1 MSFLLDTH
9 AFLWSVFEPARL
21 GERSRAVLVDPG
33 NDVFVSAVTF
43 WEISLK
49 AGLGKLKL
57 EGCRPESLLGA
68 ARTQGFQL
76 LPLSPEDACIFHN
89 LPRTQH
95 KDPFDRM
102 LIWQAIR
109 GSHTLITHDSG
120 IRRAY
125 RAHRLV
131 TLW

>member
-9 AFLWSVFEPARL
+9 AFIWSVLEPGRL
-21 GERSRAVLVDPG
+21 GEKSRAALADPSS
-33 NDVFVSAVTF
+33 DVFVSAVSF

-49 AGLGKLKL
+49 TGIGKLKL
-57 EGCRPESLLGA
+57 EGCSPETLLEA
-68 ARTQGFQL
+68 AQAQAFQL
-76 LPLSPEDACIFHN
+76 LPLSPEDACAFHR
-89 LPRTQH
+89 LPRTAH

-102 LIWQAIR
+102 LIWQAISGR
-109 GSHTLITHDSG
+109 HTLITRDGG

-125 RAHRLV
+125 RAHKLA

>member
-9 AFLWSVFEPARL
+9 AFVWSVIEPKRL
-21 GERSRAVLVDPG
+21 GAKSREVIADSA
-33 NDVFVSAVTF
+33 NEVFVSAVTF

-49 AGLGKLKL
+49 AALGKLKL
-57 EGCRPESLLGA
+57 EGCRPETLLEAGLA
-68 ARTQGFQL
+68 QAFNY
-76 LPLSPEDACIFHN
+76 LPLSPEDASTFHH
-89 LPRTQH
+89 LPRTEH

-102 LIWQAIR
+102 LIWQAVR
-109 GSHTLITHDSG
+109 GSHTLVTQDSG

-125 RAHRLV
+125 RAHRLA

>member
-1 MSFLLDTH
+1 M
-9 AFLWSVFEPARL
+9 
-21 GERSRAVLVDPG
+21 
-33 NDVFVSAVTF
+33 TF

-49 AGLGKLKL
+49 SALGKLTL
-57 EGCRPESLLGA
+57 QGCRPDSLLEA
-68 ARTQGFQL
+68 AQAQAFKL
-76 LPLSPEDACIFHN
+76 LPLSPEDASTFHH
-89 LPRTQH
+89 LPRTRH

-109 GSHTLITHDSG
+109 GSRTLITQDSE

-125 RAHRLV
+125 RSHRLV

>member
-1 MSFLLDTH
+1 MSYLLDSH
-9 AFLWSVFEPARL
+9 AFIWSVLKPGLL
-21 GERSRAVLVDPG
+21 GEKSRAVLADAS
-33 NDVFVSAVTF
+33 NEVFVSAVTF

-49 AGLGKLKL
+49 SALGKLTL
-57 EGCRPESLLGA
+57 EGCRPESLLEA
-68 ARTQGFQL
+68 AQTQAFKL
-76 LPLSPEDACIFHN
+76 LPLSPEDASTFHH
-89 LPRTQH
+89 LPRTAH

-109 GSHTLITHDSG
+109 GSHTLITQDSG

-125 RAHRLV
+125 RSHRLV